1 MHVCVCLCIL
11 RGLEKRANGGL
22 RSSASPSS
30 CTPGTRVATCLRGF
44 QYPVYVCLCACEAVF
59 TQGMQFIIFVCVS
72 GYYIYSLHTC
82 VKKQMENE
90 GGGNT
95 LSTPFKNPQQA
106 PAVRVLIACLFSW
119 LSAITSAKDSA
130 YIFTLFSLN
139 VRSSTYIK
147 SCRYAWRKEKKKAE
161 IFISKVLAGAAE
173 APVSMGPYLAESRL
187 LARPDKSCQ
196 RLEESACLLKNEGHG
211 AAGVTTGL
219 AR

>member
-1 MHVCVCLCIL
+1 MHVCVCMCVFMHPARTGEESK
-11 RGLEKRANGGL
+11 RGLH
-22 RSSASPSS
+22 SSASPSS

-82 VKKQMENE
+82 VKKQMETE

-95 LSTPFKNPQQA
+95 LSTPLKNPQQA
-106 PAVRVLIACLFSW
+106 PAVWVLIALLFSW
-119 LSAITSAKDSA
+119 LSAITSAKDLELLRPVWANYCNASA

-147 SCRYAWRKEKKKAE
+147 SCRYAWRKERKRLKY
-161 IFISKVLAGAAE
+161 SLAKYWQGQQK
-173 APVSMGPYLAESRL
+173 PLYRWGLTW
-187 LARPDKSCQ
+187 Q
-196 RLEESACLLKNEGHG
+196 R
-211 AAGVTTGL
+211 AGY
-219 AR
+219 